1 MEEKRTLELRHVA
14 DLLTMHFNIPSY
26 QRGYRWESKHV
37 EALLDDLY
45 ASANKW
51 KICQTNRENF
61 IVFNLWLL

>member
-1 MEEKRTLELRHVA
+1 MEEKRTLQLRHVA

-45 ASANKW
+45 GFSK
-51 KICQTNRENF
+51 
-61 IVFNLWLL
+61 

>member
-37 EALLDDLY
+37 EWLQ
-45 ASANKW
+45 
-51 KICQTNRENF
+51 QTNGRYAKQTGK
-61 IVFNLWLL
+61 ILLFSTFGYCKK

>member
-45 ASANKW
+45 GFS
-51 KICQTNRENF
+51 IQMEDMPNRQ
-61 IVFNLWLL
+61 